1 MKQPQSVA
9 GSYAEACELLR
20 SGQVKHVLLNWDIGS
35 DELFRLVSD
44 WGDTGARIKKQGDNF
59 IISLKGFPVPR
70 QP

>member
-44 WGDTGARIKKQGDNF
+44 WG
-59 IISLKGFPVPR
+59 
-70 QP
+70 